1 MKPIWLRLIALLGLS
16 AAAMLPAQAETRP
29 RYGGTLRVEVRES
42 IETPDPPQTGF
53 RLAQLNSAFS
63 ITRWEAG
70 QRAVYSANDS
80 APGGRPFLDTVDV
93 QLGRGLRE
101 QALDLELRKADIVE
115 VSPADA
121 RRITA
126 PRRLWSSAPVRLLAL
141 VFGARVDDARVREA
155 LALAIDRPA
164 ILNVLLQRQG
174 EISGALLPQWLSGYA
189 FLFPAAADVARARSL
204 VAAAPASART
214 LSLGVDDP
222 AWQPIAARIALNA
235 RDAGLN
241 VTVAGATALAD
252 VRLVETRIAS
262 DDPAQALAGVAS
274 ALGLPQPPAADT
286 PDGAYLAER
295 SLLDG
300 FHVVPLFHLPYLY
313 GVSPRVKG
321 GPGISP
327 LGDWR
332 FENLWLDGAQP

>member
-1 MKPIWLRLIALLGLS
+1 MRLIWLPWFALLSLALP
-16 AAAMLPAQAETRP
+16 AAALAETRP
-29 RYGGTLRVEVRES
+29 HYGGTLRVEVREA
-42 IETPDPPQTGF
+42 IETPDPPQTGP
-53 RLAQLNSAFS
+53 RLAQLNSGFS
-63 ITRWEAG
+63 VTRWEAG
-70 QRAVYSANDS
+70 RRAVYASNEN

-93 QLGRGLRE
+93 QLGRSLRE
-101 QALDLELRKADIVE
+101 QALDLELGKADVVE
-115 VSPADA
+115 VAPSEV

-141 VFGARVDDARVREA
+141 IFGARVDDPHVREA
-155 LALAIDRPA
+155 LALAVDRAA

-189 FLFPAAADVARARSL
+189 FLFSSAADITRARVL
-204 VAAAPASART
+204 VAGLPASARS

-222 AWQPIAARIALNA
+222 VWQPIAARIALNA

-241 VTVAGATALAD
+241 VSVAGTTALAD

-262 DDPAQALAGVAS
+262 DDPGRALAGVATS
-274 ALGLPQPPAADT
+274 LGLPEPPPADSPEAE
-286 PDGAYLAER
+286 YRAER

-313 GVSPRVKG
+313 GVSARVKG

-327 LGDWR
+327 LGEWR
-332 FENLWLDGAQP
+332 FEPLWLEGAQP